1 MNRHQTPH
9 NTIIS
14 IGHRSKI
21 MPKKSKLEGTK
32 PFSVIQAL

>member
-1 MNRHQTPH
+1 MNCHQTPY